1 MANDRL
7 IDPALLEDVF
17 GAALRAGRL
26 ERLQRAM
33 AAHGAEVCL
42 FFNQANVRY
51 ATGVAAMTVY
61 SDSAFVRCAVVLAEG
76 PPVLFEHPKLVER
89 ARRTVADVRPMHA
102 WEFTDDPESH
112 AHVWAEEVGALVGQM
127 GASGPWF
134 VDKLGAPAFAALS
147 DRGVRLADAA

>member
-1 MANDRL
+1 MTAPIRTSRQRRGTSSATPAAASSGGSHDSRPMANDRL

-51 ATGVAAMTVY
+51 ATGVAAMTVPGG
-61 SDSAFVRCAVVLAEG
+61 L
-76 PPVLFEHPKLVER
+76 
-89 ARRTVADVRPMHA
+89 
-102 WEFTDDPESH
+102 
-112 AHVWAEEVGALVGQM
+112 
-127 GASGPWF
+127 ASG
-134 VDKLGAPAFAALS
+134 
-147 DRGVRLADAA
+147 